1 MPVTQS
7 STSAPNGSVARL
19 LGGGAGAQRNDSAA
33 ADPKPPE
40 RSARLSREESFW
52 NQVYANGGQPDTACS
67 WMKYVEDA
75 TYTAR
80 FFNAR
85 ARSYWPRVLP
95 SAAAWT
101 PGVSLAGHGRRV
113 VCVDIAAGASAMTR
127 ALADQAGVGANV
139 EVVTAACEELNL
151 PSEEFD
157 LVLSK
162 RALHHMEVEHVVA
175 RLHAALR
182 PGGVF
187 LAEEPVCLS
196 RLLSW
201 AHRRF
206 PFYGNATH
214 TPDEREL
221 GAEQLAIIE
230 RKFSRVDLHFFDL
243 LARESLA
250 HLLTKAH
257 CGRLLGILGRL
268 DGVFANR
275 LCRPLRRLCNY
286 VVVHAVK

>member
-1 MPVTQS
+1 
-7 STSAPNGSVARL
+7 
-19 LGGGAGAQRNDSAA
+19 LGAT
-33 ADPKPPE
+33 DPKLLD
-40 RSARLSREESFW
+40 RSARLRREEAFW
-52 NQVYANGGQPDTACS
+52 NQVYVTDGQPGDACA
-67 WMKYVEDA
+67 WMKYVEEA

-80 FFNAR
+80 FFNALAHAATGR
-85 ARSYWPRVLP
+85 KVL
-95 SAAAWT
+95 SIGGGLDRLA
-101 PGVSLAGHGRRV
+101 VSLAGQGRQI

-127 ALADQAGVGANV
+127 ALAEQHGVSANV
-139 EVVTAACEELNL
+139 EVVTAGCEELAF

-162 RALHHMEVEHVVA
+162 RALHHMEVEHVLTK
-175 RLHAALR
+175 LHASLR

-196 RLLSW
+196 RLMSW
-201 AHRRF
+201 AHKKF

-214 TPDEREL
+214 TIDEKEL
-221 GAEQLAIIE
+221 GPEQLAIIE
-230 RKFSRVDLHFFDL
+230 RQFSRVDFHFFDF

-250 HLLTKAH
+250 YLLTKAR

-268 DGVFANR
+268 DGVFVNR